1 VYGRVIEEIP
11 KIVLSFWVMEYS
23 SSFVDANLYHDLIT
37 GRAVTGI
44 LHLVNQTP
52 IELYTRRQPTMETT
66 TYGSEFMAARTATEQ
81 IMDLRL
87 TCAILVYL

>member
-1 VYGRVIEEIP
+1 MYGRVIEEIP